1 MKKGFREEYKVN
13 YAISERQDRIT
24 DATTLTRMVGCNE
37 MYCAATVLCFTGLYW
52 NMLGCT
58 GQYWTVLSCRGS
70 SELYWDVLGCS
81 GLYWAAL
88 GCTWLYWAVLGY
100 TGLH

>member
-37 MYCAATVLCFTGLYW
+37 MCCNCAVLHW
-52 NMLGCT
+52 A
-58 GQYWTVLSCRGS
+58 VLEYAG
-70 SELYWDVLGCS
+70 
-81 GLYWAAL
+81 
-88 GCTWLYWAVLGY
+88 LYWAVLDCSE
-100 TGLH
+100 L